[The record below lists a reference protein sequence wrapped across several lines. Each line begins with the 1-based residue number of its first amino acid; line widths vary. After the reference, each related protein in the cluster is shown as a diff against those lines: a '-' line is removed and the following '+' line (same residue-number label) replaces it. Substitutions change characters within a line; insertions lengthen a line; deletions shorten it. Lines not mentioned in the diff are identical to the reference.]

1 MSKSCIIPNSTETPD
16 EILKSLAAREG
27 DITGMNFMKYRGVVM
42 DVWRDLKLYAIK
54 YTKRAFIQVDKKT
67 NSITMPD
74 DFLFRSSLSI
84 LDDCNKLQLLSINQD
99 LHDDIIDISL
109 DHDCHCECGCKSD
122 LCGQIKSYEAITEDT
137 QELMPDDSYQTFTSV
152 TRKRMDAGG
161 RFVIERTFP
170 VRVYTGGEWTG
181 VELKTETEELC
192 HLDTNP
198 CGCVKNTT
206 DNQCKVDGCCNADFF
221 KTECGSYLCPTP
233 GSMGYNISEEGNRI
247 VLPSTF
253 NRDKVLVRYYAED
266 KMKDI
271 RVPLIAKK
279 AFIFGV
285 KSFIMPFDESQ
296 PLWRVR
302 LFDKYYTDSR
312 ADLFTKLNGFT
323 IRELKQVL
331 SPKRFMP

>member
-27 DITGMNFMKYRGVVM
+27 DITGNHFMRYRSVVR

-54 YTKRAFIQVDKKT
+54 YTKRAFIQVDKRT

-74 DFLFRSSLSI
+74 DLLFRSSFSI
-84 LDDCNKLQLLSINQD
+84 LDDCNKLQLLSINQE
-99 LHDDIIDISL
+99 LSDDIIDISL

-122 LCGQIKSYEAITEDT
+122 LCGQIKSYEAIIEDT

-170 VRVYTGGEWTG
+170 VRIYTGGEWTG

-198 CGCVKNTT
+198 CGCVKTT
-206 DNQCKVDGCCNADFF
+206 KENCCKVDECCNADKFT
-221 KTECGSYLCPTP
+221 TECGSFLCPTP
-233 GSMGYNISEEGNRI
+233 GALAYNFSEEGSRI
-247 VLPSTF
+247 VFPSTF
-253 NRDKVLVRYYAED
+253 NHDKVLVRYYAED
-266 KMKDI
+266 KMSEI
-271 RVPLIAKK
+271 RVPLIAKP
-279 AFIFGV
+279 AFIYGI
-285 KSFIMPFDESQ
+285 KSFVLPFDESQ
-296 PLWRVR
+296 PLWRIR
-302 LFDKYYTDSR
+302 DFDKRYTDSR

-323 IRELKQVL
+323 IKELKQVL
-331 SPKRFMP
+331 VPKRLMP